1 MQASRSAAPIRTLGI
16 AAAILWAT
24 IAVAAAQGTTGS
36 IAGVVTD
43 ESKAALPGATVTVKN
58 ADTGQSRTLTTDE
71 QGRYRAD
78 ALVPGRYAL
87 TVELSGFR
95 TAQYQDVNL
104 SVGQAAV
111 LHVQM
116 QIGGVAEHVV
126 VTGDATLVATRQS
139 SVSALVDQTQIR
151 ELPLNGRD
159 FGQLTLLQ
167 LGVTSSPS
175 SQQQVDRGMGTQ
187 VSIAGARPNQISYQI
202 DGTDANTQGNGSP
215 GSAAGGLLGVDTVRE
230 FQVLVNN
237 YSAEYGRSTG
247 GIVTAVTRSG
257 TNDWRGAG
265 FEFNRNSRFDSK
277 TYFDAPDQDIPRLT
291 RNQFGGYFG
300 GPVAKDRTFFFG
312 SYEGLRQERG
322 LTTIATV
329 PSRATRARTDI
340 SPVTRPYLLLYP
352 EPNGAETGA
361 TGIYS
366 VQTVTPTHENY
377 ALGKIDHT
385 LTRGQS
391 LSVRYSWD
399 RAQVDQPG
407 AIPYWTTDTRTR
419 TQSVVGEHK
428 WVITSRLLNVAK
440 LAWNG
445 AYEATDN
452 LENRTFDSSLFFV
465 PGTRFGNLSVSGL
478 SPSLGP
484 DTNTPTF
491 VNLKSLQYID
501 NLTWSRGAHNVK
513 AGVNVTHYMNDQD
526 SSFDFG
532 GNYSFTSLAN
542 FIANVPGT
550 YEGQT
555 QGSSTARRWRQ
566 NLVGLYGQ
574 DDWSLSRN
582 LTLNLGVRYEF
593 ITVPHELDGREARM
607 PNLQA
612 AATTPG
618 GPIFQNPSL
627 KNVAP
632 RAGFAWNMTGDG
644 KNVVHGGAGM
654 FFEPILSNLYRA
666 YGNRTPPYYNIIN
679 PASPSFPNPPASGS
693 SSLLRLDLVQYDL
706 KNPYRVQYNATYQ
719 RELPG
724 RTVVTAGFIGS
735 RGYDQI
741 RNVEYNQAI
750 PQVQA
755 DGSYFFPAG
764 GTRRNPNFGSMRLR
778 ITDGKS
784 WYEGLVVG
792 GTRRFSQGLSMQASY
807 TLGKSE
813 DLGSQAVGGGDFDNS
828 FQPAYA
834 FDPMS
839 NKGLSDFDIRHNFVY
854 NSTWE
859 LPFGRKLTGVARG
872 LAAGWQLS
880 GILTIRSGIP
890 FSPVLAFDR
899 ARALPRSGG
908 AGQRPDLVSG
918 CSLNPVLGGATQYF
932 DPNCF
937 ALPAAGTLGN
947 VPRNTLIGPGFRSLD
962 MAIFK
967 NLSFGAGRRLQLRA
981 EGFNVTNH
989 VNFGLP
995 ATAVFNSAGRVGT
1008 AGQITTIVGTA
1019 RQFQFGLKFEF

>member
-1 MQASRSAAPIRTLGI
+1 MQVIRAAALTRSLGT
-16 AAAILWAT
+16 AVAILWGT
-24 IAVAAAQGTTGS
+24 LAVVAAQGTTGS
-36 IAGVVTD
+36 IAGFVTD
-43 ESKAALPGATVTVKN
+43 ESKSALPGATVTIKN
-58 ADTGQSRTLTTDE
+58 VDTGQSRVLTTDE

-78 ALVPGRYAL
+78 ALVPGKYAI

-95 TAQYQDVNL
+95 TAQYQDVPL
-104 SVGQAAV
+104 SVGQAAA
-111 LHVQM
+111 LNVQM
-116 QIGGVAEHVV
+116 QIGGISERVV
-126 VTGDATLVATRQS
+126 VTGEATLVATRQS
-139 SVSALVDQTQIR
+139 SVAALVEQSQIR

-159 FGQLTLLQ
+159 FSQLTLLQ

-187 VSIAGARPNQISYQI
+187 VSIAGARPNQISYQL

-257 TNDWRGAG
+257 TNDFHGAG
-265 FEFNRNSRFDSK
+265 FEFNRNSRWDSR
-277 TYFDAPDQDIPRLT
+277 TYFDDPKSDIPKLS
-291 RNQFGGYFG
+291 RNQFGGYLG
-300 GPVAKDRTFFFG
+300 GPIDRDRTFFFG
-312 SYEGLRQERG
+312 SYEGLRQDKG
-322 LTTIATV
+322 VTTIATV

-340 SPVTRPYLLLYP
+340 SSVTLPYLLLYP
-352 EPNGAETGA
+352 EPNGRETGA

-366 VQTVTPTHENY
+366 VQSVAPTHENY
-377 ALGKIDHT
+377 ALAKIDQM
-385 LTRGQS
+385 LTNTQS
-391 LSVRYSWD
+391 VSVRYSWD
-399 RAQVDQPG
+399 RAQVDQDQP
-407 AIPYWTTDTRTR
+407 IPYWTTDTRTR

-428 WVITSRLLNVAK
+428 WILSPRLLNVGK
-440 LAWNG
+440 IAWNG

-452 LENRTFDSSLFFV
+452 LENRTFDPSLLFI
-465 PGTRFGNLSVSGL
+465 PGTRFGNISVSGTNAI
-478 SPSLGP
+478 GP

-491 VNLKSLQYID
+491 VNLKSLQLID
-501 NLTWSRGAHNVK
+501 NLTWTRGSHNLK
-513 AGVNVTHYMNDQD
+513 TGINFTHYMNDQN

-532 GNYSFTSLAN
+532 GNYAFTSLEN
-542 FIANVPGT
+542 FVQNRPNT
-550 YEGQT
+550 FEGQSQDST
-555 QGSSTARRWRQ
+555 TARRWRQ
-566 NLVGLYGQ
+566 NLVGIYGQ
-574 DDWSLSRN
+574 DDWSVSRN

-593 ITVPHELDGREARM
+593 ITTPHELDGREAHM
-607 PNLQA
+607 PDLQA
-612 AATTPG
+612 AAVTAG
-618 GPIFQNPSL
+618 GPIFKNPSL

-632 RAGFAWNMTGDG
+632 RAGFAWNVTGDG
-644 KNVVHGGAGM
+644 KNVVHGGAGY
-654 FFEPILSNLYRA
+654 FFEPILSNVYRA

-679 PASPSFPNPPASGS
+679 PANPTFPHPPTSAAQP
-693 SSLLRLDLVQYDL
+693 LLRLDLVQYNL
-706 KNPYRVQYNATYQ
+706 RNPYRLQYNATYQ

-724 RTVVTAGFIGS
+724 RTVATVGFIGS
-735 RGYDQI
+735 RGYRQI
-741 RNVEYNQAI
+741 RNVEYNQAV
-750 PQVQA
+750 PQVLA
-755 DGSYFFPAG
+755 DGSYFFPPG

-784 WYEGLVVG
+784 WYKGLVVG

-807 TLGKSE
+807 TLGQSE
-813 DLGSQAVGGGDFDNS
+813 DLGSQAIGSGDFDNS

-839 NKGLSDFDIRHNFVY
+839 NKGLSDFNIRHNFVY

-859 LPFGRKLTGVARG
+859 LPFGRLLTGLARG
-872 LAAGWQLS
+872 FAYGWQLS

-890 FSPVLAFDR
+890 FSPVLGFDR

-908 AGQRPDLVSG
+908 AGQRPNLVAG
-918 CSLNPVLGGATQYF
+918 CSLNPVLGAPDQYF

-937 ALPAAGTLGN
+937 SLPDAGTLGN
-947 VPRNTLIGPGFRSLD
+947 VPRNTIIGPGFRTLD

-967 NLSFGAGRRLQLRA
+967 NVPLGAGRRLQLRA

-995 ATAVFNSAGRVGT
+995 ATTVFNSAGRLAN
-1008 AGQITTIVGTA
+1008 AGQITSIVGTA
-1019 RQFQFGLKFEF
+1019 RQFQFGLKLEF

>member
-1 MQASRSAAPIRTLGI
+1 MQVFRAAALTRTVAIVAAISWATLG
-16 AAAILWAT
+16 
-24 IAVAAAQGTTGS
+24 VAAAQGTTAS
-36 IAGVVTD
+36 IAGSVTD
-43 ESKAALPGATVTVKN
+43 ESKAALPGATVTVK
-58 ADTGQSRTLTTDE
+58 DVETGQSRLMTTDE
-71 QGRYRAD
+71 QGRYRAE
-78 ALVPGRYAL
+78 ALVPGKYAV

-95 TAQYQDVNL
+95 TAQYDDVAL

-111 LHVQM
+111 LNVQM
-116 QIGGVAEHVV
+116 QIGGVTERVV

-139 SVSALVDQTQIR
+139 SVTALVDQSQIR

-159 FGQLTLLQ
+159 FSQLTLLQ

-187 VSIAGARPNQISYQI
+187 VSIAGARPNQISYQL

-257 TNDWRGAG
+257 TNDFRGAG
-265 FEFNRNSRFDSK
+265 FEFNRDSRWDAKTFFDDPNS
-277 TYFDAPDQDIPRLT
+277 DIPKLT

-300 GPVAKDRTFFFG
+300 GPIAKDHTFFFG
-312 SYEGLRQERG
+312 SYEGLRQDRG
-322 LTTIATV
+322 VTTIATV
-329 PSRATRARTDI
+329 PSRATRARTDS

-352 EPNGAETGA
+352 EPNGRETGA

-366 VQTVTPTHENY
+366 VQSVAPTHENY
-377 ALGKIDHT
+377 ALGKIDQT
-385 LTRGQS
+385 LTRNQG

-399 RAQVDQPG
+399 RAQVDQDQP
-407 AIPYWTTDTRTR
+407 IPFWTTDTRTR

-428 WVITSRLLNVAK
+428 WIVTPRLLNVGK
-440 LAWNG
+440 IAWNG

-452 LENRTFDSSLFFV
+452 LENRAFDSSLLFV
-465 PGTRFGNLSVSGL
+465 PGTRFGNISVSGIN
-478 SPSLGP
+478 SIGP

-491 VNLKSLQYID
+491 VNLKSLQLID
-501 NLTWSRGAHNVK
+501 NVNWSHGSHSVK
-513 AGVNVTHYMNDQD
+513 TGINFTRYMNDQD

-532 GNYSFTSLAN
+532 GNYAFTSLEN
-542 FIANVPGT
+542 FVQNRPGT
-550 YEGQT
+550 YEGQA

-566 NLVGLYGQ
+566 SLIGLYGQ
-574 DDWSLSRN
+574 DDWSVSRN
-582 LTLNLGVRYEF
+582 LTLNLGARYEF
-593 ITVPHELDGREARM
+593 ITTPHELDGREARM
-607 PNLQA
+607 PDLQA
-612 AATTPG
+612 ATVTSG
-618 GPIFQNPSL
+618 GPIFKNPSL

-632 RAGFAWNMTGDG
+632 RAGFAWNMTGDSR
-644 KNVVHGGAGM
+644 NVLHGGVGY
-654 FFEPILSNLYRA
+654 FFEPILSNIYRA

-679 PASPSFPNPPASGS
+679 PASPSFPNPPAAGASP
-693 SSLLRLDLVQYDL
+693 LLRLDLVQYDL
-706 KNPYRVQYNATYQ
+706 KNPYRLQYNATYQ

-724 RTVVTAGFIGS
+724 RTVVTVGFIGS
-735 RGYDQI
+735 RGYSQI

-750 PQVQA
+750 PQVLA
-755 DGSYFFPAG
+755 DGSFFFPVG

-778 ITDGKS
+778 TTDGKS
-784 WYEGLVVG
+784 WYRGLVVG
-792 GTRRFSQGLSMQASY
+792 GTRRFTQGLSMQASY

-813 DLGSQAVGGGDFDNS
+813 DLGSQAVGSGDFDNS

-859 LPFGRKLTGVARG
+859 LPFGRSLTGLARG
-872 LAAGWQLS
+872 LAYGWQLS

-890 FSPVLAFDR
+890 FSPVLGFDR

-908 AGQRPDLVSG
+908 AGQRPDLAAG
-918 CSLNPVLGGATQYF
+918 CSSNPVLGGADQYF

-947 VPRNTLIGPGFRSLD
+947 VARNTIIGPGFRSLD

-967 NLSFGAGRRLQLRA
+967 NVPFGAGRRLQFRA
-981 EGFNVTNH
+981 EGFNVTDH

-995 ATAVFNSAGRVGT
+995 ASTVFNSAGRVAN

-1019 RQFQFGLKFEF
+1019 RQFQFGLKLEF

>member
-1 MQASRSAAPIRTLGI
+1 MHGARATALTRTISI
-16 AAAILWAT
+16 AVAILLMT
-24 IAVAAAQGTTGS
+24 IGGAAAQGTTAAISGF
-36 IAGVVTD
+36 VTD
-43 ESKAALPGATVTVKN
+43 ESKSALPGATVTIK
-58 ADTGQSRTLTTDE
+58 DTETGQTRVLTTDE

-78 ALVPGRYAL
+78 ALSPGKYAL

-104 SVGQAAV
+104 TIGQAAV
-111 LHVQM
+111 LNVQLA
-116 QIGGVAEHVV
+116 IGGVSEKVV

-139 SVSALVDQTQIR
+139 SVSALVDQQQIR

-159 FGQLTLLQ
+159 FSQLTLLQ

-187 VSIAGARPNQISYQI
+187 VSIAGARPNQISYQL

-257 TNDWRGAG
+257 TNSLHGAA
-265 FEFNRNSRFDSK
+265 FEFNRNSRWDAK
-277 TYFDAPDQDIPRLT
+277 TFFDAPDSEIPKLT
-291 RNQFGGYFG
+291 RNQFGGQLG
-300 GPVAKDRTFFFG
+300 GPIARERTFFFG

-322 LTTIATV
+322 VTTIANV
-329 PSRATRARTDI
+329 PSRATRQRTDI
-340 SPVTRPYLLLYP
+340 SPVTLPYLLLYP
-352 EPNGAETGA
+352 EPNGKETGA
-361 TGIYS
+361 IGVYS
-366 VQTVTPTHENY
+366 VQSVAPTHENY

-385 LTRGQS
+385 LTRSQS

-399 RAQVDQPG
+399 KAQVDQDQP
-407 AIPYWTTDTRTR
+407 IPYWTTDTRTR
-419 TQSVVGEHK
+419 SQSVVGEHK
-428 WVITSRLLNVAK
+428 WIVSPTVLNVAK
-440 LAWNG
+440 VAWNG

-452 LENRTFDSSLFFV
+452 LENRDFPSNLFFV
-465 PGTRFGNLSVSGL
+465 PGTRFGNLSVSGINA
-478 SPSLGP
+478 LGP

-491 VNLKSLQYID
+491 VDLKSLQYID
-501 NLTWSRGAHNVK
+501 NLTWSHGSHSVK
-513 AGVNVTHYMNDQD
+513 TGINFTHYMNDQD

-532 GNYSFTSLAN
+532 GNYSFTSLEN
-542 FIANVPGT
+542 FVQNRPGT
-550 YEGQT
+550 YEGQA

-566 NLVGLYGQ
+566 NLVGLYAQ
-574 DDWSLSRN
+574 DDWSARRN
-582 LTLNLGVRYEF
+582 LTLNLGLRYEF
-593 ITVPHELDGREARM
+593 ITVPHELDGREAHM
-607 PNLQA
+607 PDLQA
-612 AATTPG
+612 ATVTAG
-618 GPIFQNPSL
+618 GPIFKNPSL

-632 RAGFAWNMTGDG
+632 RAGFAWNITGDS
-644 KNVVHGGAGM
+644 KNVIHGGTGL
-654 FFEPILSNLYRA
+654 FFEPILSNIYRA

-679 PASPSFPNPPASGS
+679 PASPSFPNPPTSGS

-706 KNPYRVQYNATYQ
+706 KNPYRVQYNVTYQ

-735 RGYDQI
+735 RGYNQI

-750 PQVQA
+750 PQVLA

-778 ITDGKS
+778 TTDGKS
-784 WYEGLVVG
+784 WYKGLVVG
-792 GTRRFSQGLSMQASY
+792 GNRRFSQGLAMQASY

-813 DLGSQAVGGGDFDNS
+813 DLGSQAVGSGDFDNS

-854 NSTWE
+854 NASWE
-859 LPFGRKLTGVARG
+859 LPFGRSLTGVARG
-872 LAAGWQLS
+872 LVYGWQVS
-880 GILTIRSGIP
+880 GILTARSGIP
-890 FSPVLAFDR
+890 FSPVLGFDR

-918 CSLNPVLGGATQYF
+918 CSLNPVLGGPDQYF

-937 ALPAAGTLGN
+937 ALPAVGTFGN
-947 VPRNTLIGPGFRSLD
+947 VPRNTIIGPGFRSLD

-967 NLSFGAGRRLQLRA
+967 NVPLGAGRRLQFRA
-981 EGFNVTNH
+981 EGFNVTNRT
-989 VNFGLP
+989 NFGLP
-995 ATAVFNSAGRVGT
+995 ATTVFNSAGRVAS

-1019 RQFQFGLKFEF
+1019 RQFQFGLKLEF